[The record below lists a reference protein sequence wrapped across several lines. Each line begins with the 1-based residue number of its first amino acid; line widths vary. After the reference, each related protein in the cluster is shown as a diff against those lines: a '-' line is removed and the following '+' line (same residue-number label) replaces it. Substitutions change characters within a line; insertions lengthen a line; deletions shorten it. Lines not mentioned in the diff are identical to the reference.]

1 MVRAEIVVA
10 VPEGLHAR
18 PAAEFVKL
26 ATCAE
31 HTVQVSR
38 MGGVLVRG
46 DSMLALLGLGIKFG
60 DLLIIAVKGPRE
72 ISLLQALSSVVSG
85 IKTD

>member
-26 ATCAE
+26 AAPASHE
-31 HTVQVSR
+31 VQVSR
-38 MGGVLVRG
+38 MGGTLVRG
-46 DSMLALLGLGIKFG
+46 DSMLAILGLGIKHG
-60 DLLIIAVKGPRE
+60 EMLIIEVKGPNE
-72 ISLLQALSSVVSG
+72 HELLQSLTAVVSAS
-85 IKTD
+85 KTD